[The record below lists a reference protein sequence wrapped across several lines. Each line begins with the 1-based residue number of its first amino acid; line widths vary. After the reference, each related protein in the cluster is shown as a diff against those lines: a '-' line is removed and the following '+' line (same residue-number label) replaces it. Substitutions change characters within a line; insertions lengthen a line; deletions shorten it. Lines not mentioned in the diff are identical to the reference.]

1 MQVKKV
7 INNIIMIIEVSFI
20 LSNAINIIC
29 LCHSDVSCVFVQLAT
44 WAVISSVSVWN
55 SDISFLIIS
64 CLVIS
69 IFIIKQENYSCAK
82 CMNTLFT
89 SDNVIRRN
97 ASRVMPLW
105 KKNSKFR
112 EKHYFQSSFT
122 LQVNKIPCCIWT
134 WDFWVFF
141 VKVKQRNVTF

>member
-29 LCHSDVSCVFVQLAT
+29 LCHSDVTCAFVQLTT

-55 SDISFLIIS
+55 RDNSFLITF
-64 CLVIS
+64 CLVIT
-69 IFIIKQENYSCAK
+69 IFIIKHENYPCAK

-89 SDNVIRRN
+89 SDNVIRCN
-97 ASRVMPLW
+97 ASSAPDLICHCE
-105 KKNSKFR
+105 KNSKFR
-112 EKHYFQSSFT
+112 EKHNFQSSYK
-122 LQVNKIPCCIWT
+122 LQVNKIPCWIWT
-134 WDFWVFF
+134 
-141 VKVKQRNVTF
+141 

>member
-1 MQVKKV
+1 MQIKKV

-69 IFIIKQENYSCAK
+69 IFIIKQHNYSCAK

-89 SDNVIRRN
+89 SDNVIRCN

-105 KKNSKFR
+105 KKIANFGKNIIFKVVSHYKSTKFLAVF
-112 EKHYFQSSFT
+112 EHGIFWGFLWKS
-122 LQVNKIPCCIWT
+122 NKEM
-134 WDFWVFF
+134 
-141 VKVKQRNVTF
+141 